1 MDISPKYEASLA
13 EETRKSIVEQFG
25 PNILPDNHYLTV
37 HVKRVVTRILEASDL
52 GTVKDSSQQ
61 RRRPSLFSF
70 GGGDGMFDPDSQT
83 GPVNP
88 SEAPGGA
95 PAGTPKE
102 WTVLVV
108 NDKLVNAMAGPGTVV
123 VFTGI
128 LPVCKDEAGLA
139 AVLAHEIGHV
149 VARHVPESY
158 SSSKVFLGLALLLEA
173 TLLDFGISRMLITY
187 VLQLPNSRTH
197 EKEADVIGLRMMS
210 KACYDPRAA
219 PQMFQRL
226 GEYEKQANTGM
237 NIEFLNTH
245 PSSDNR
251 VKYLEEQLPEAY
263 SIQAASPNCA
273 NVLGE
278 AMGQFKG
285 SVMGG
290 VAKKP
295 ELMQW
300 DQ

>member
-1 MDISPKYEASLA
+1 MANGRLQLA

-108 NDKLVNAMAGPGTVV
+108 NDKLVNAMAGPGEFVLPYLCFTQVLMVIVIGTVV

-139 AVLAHEIGHV
+139 AVLAHGTF
-149 VARHVPESY
+149 S
-158 SSSKVFLGLALLLEA
+158 
-173 TLLDFGISRMLITY
+173 
-187 VLQLPNSRTH
+187 
-197 EKEADVIGLRMMS
+197 LR
-210 KACYDPRAA
+210 PF
-219 PQMFQRL
+219 P
-226 GEYEKQANTGM
+226 
-237 NIEFLNTH
+237 
-245 PSSDNR
+245 
-251 VKYLEEQLPEAY
+251 
-263 SIQAASPNCA
+263 
-273 NVLGE
+273 
-278 AMGQFKG
+278 
-285 SVMGG
+285 
-290 VAKKP
+290 
-295 ELMQW
+295 
-300 DQ
+300 